1 MVYRKS
7 ENKLEAILDF
17 LIQNFEADF
26 LSQPQN
32 PEFRNN
38 PETFTH
44 VYEISPCGGSFA
56 KPSLL

>member
-1 MVYRKS
+1 MVYGKS
-7 ENKLEAILDF
+7 ENKSEAILDF

-32 PEFRNN
+32 PAFINN

-44 VYEISPCGGSFA
+44 VYEISPCRGSFA